1 MEDLHLLEKNLSAL
15 QNKDERLEDW
25 LRMHPPST
33 DIQIVTHNY
42 DQSDIILTTPEG
54 DQKRYYSI
62 PPSLETERK
71 NIETMDL
78 SAGSITCLIGMGLGY
93 TARAI
98 LNDMENGHTLIVIE
112 PNPSILRAA
121 LGIFDFTGEI
131 SNGNL
136 HILLPEQDAVET
148 CLLKLIGT
156 GIAGNNLKITADPR
170 SVALFPEN
178 ANWIDRVKN
187 DFYFATAMVSG
198 ATRAAKKIFLN
209 EIINLEHTL
218 FSPGI
223 DALKPQLKGKAMM
236 LIGPG
241 PSLDDSFEDIRK
253 IRSRVVAVAFSTC
266 WKALQENGIHPD
278 FVITCDKN
286 RAGNI
291 AFKNPTPIDGVPSLI
306 CAACTHPEILDIY
319 CGPKWVVP
327 DPNGIRNLIYP
338 LLEDKAHFYPG
349 FSVANFSFRTATYIQ
364 ADPIILVGV
373 DLAVGEYTHS
383 TGHPLA
389 KPLANHETIVV
400 EGIGGTQVKSLGPFY
415 SIKRLLEKDRLE
427 FSGVVFNASP
437 YGARIEGTVEQRLCD
452 LAADLKPI
460 TVNFDRIHEMGA
472 SAKRET
478 YALVADRFR
487 ALVQQLEWLS
497 GKCVMAVKAARRLKR
512 SKKNG
517 KKKELLLE
525 TNTLAGMVEQAIH
538 EMPSLKRLIGDV
550 LHENRVKGA
559 TIAKELDPDNRFG
572 MSLDKTITVLA
583 EVGSKFQELA
593 ELLKEK
599 AGRFRS
605 VSEKE
610 TEKESIVE
618 GL

>member
-1 MEDLHLLEKNLSAL
+1 LEDLHLLEKNLSAL
-15 QNKDERLEDW
+15 KNKDERLEDW
-25 LRMHPPST
+25 LRMHPPSP

-71 NIETMDL
+71 NIESMDL

-98 LNDMENGHTLIVIE
+98 LNDMAHGHTLIVIE
-112 PNPSILRAA
+112 PDPTVLQAA
-121 LGIFDFTGEI
+121 LGAFDFTNDI
-131 SNGNL
+131 SDGDL
-136 HILLPEQDAVET
+136 RILLPEREAVET
-148 CLLKLIGT
+148 CLLELIGT
-156 GIAGNNLKITADPR
+156 GIADNNLKITADPR
-170 SVALFPEN
+170 SVALFPESV
-178 ANWIDRVKN
+178 NWMDRVQN
-187 DFYFATAMVSG
+187 AFYYATAMVSG
-198 ATRAAKKIFLN
+198 ATRAAQKIFLN
-209 EIINLEHTL
+209 EIVNVEHAL
-218 FSPGI
+218 LSPGI
-223 DALKPQLKGKAMM
+223 DVLKPQLKGKAMM

-253 IRSRVVAVAFSTC
+253 IRSRVVTVAFSTC
-266 WKALQENGIHPD
+266 WKTLEENGIYPD
-278 FVITCDKN
+278 FVITGDKN
-286 RAGNI
+286 KEGNRAFENI
-291 AFKNPTPIDGVPSLI
+291 NPTETVPPLI
-306 CAACTHPEILDIY
+306 GAACTYPEILNNY
-319 CGPKWVVP
+319 SGLKFVVP
-327 DPNGIRNLIYP
+327 DPDGIRKLIYP
-338 LLEDKAHFYPG
+338 LLEEKPRFYPG
-349 FSVANFSFRTATYIQ
+349 FSVANFAVRVATYLQ

-373 DLAVGEYTHS
+373 DLAVGKYTHS

-389 KPLANHETIVV
+389 NPIANHETIVV

-437 YGARIEGTVEQRLCD
+437 YGARIEGTVEQRLGD
-452 LAADLKPI
+452 LAAGLKPI
-460 TVNFDRIHEMGA
+460 TVNFDRIHEMGS

-478 YALVADRFR
+478 YALVADRFK

-497 GKCVMAVKAARRLKR
+497 GRCFMAVKAARRLKR

-517 KKKELLLE
+517 KKKKLLLE

-550 LHENRVKGA
+550 LYENRVKGA
-559 TIAKELDPDNRFG
+559 TIAKEVDPDNRFG
-572 MSLDKTITVLA
+572 MSLDKTIEGLG

-599 AGRFRS
+599 VGRFRG
-605 VSEKE
+605 VAETE
-610 TEKESIVE
+610 TEKESIAAR
-618 GL
+618 